1 MKIQMRVAMKLTTAT
16 NRNQCVPE
24 RMAGEAQAMQT
35 MPNTWQQ
42 TVRHYHA
49 ATHKQ

>member
-16 NRNQCVPE
+16 NRNQCVPA
-24 RMAGEAQAMQT
+24 RMAGEAQAMHT

-42 TVRHYHA
+42 TDR
-49 ATHKQ
+49 Q